1 MMPRRY
7 LGRLGLL
14 IVVALICVF
23 VACTPLWL
31 GRRFPIDPQ
40 AELKVGHD
48 QKSDVLRKMGRP
60 YRSFVDSEGREVFT
74 YLWADGE
81 GNGQKAVIAFNKNNV
96 IYLIE
101 VSP

>member
-1 MMPRRY
+1 MKTKSIRR
-7 LGRLGLL
+7 LVLL
-14 IVVALICVF
+14 VAVLLLCGSL
-23 VACTPLWL
+23 ACGPLWL
-31 GRRFPIDPQ
+31 GARFPINPQ
-40 AELKVGHD
+40 TDLKIGHD

-60 YRSFVDSEGREVFT
+60 YRTFVDSEGREVFT

-81 GNGQKAVIAFNKNNV
+81 GNGEKAVIAFNKNEV

>member
-1 MMPRRY
+1 MPRRI
-7 LGRLGLL
+7 LRRSVLL
-14 IVVALICVF
+14 IAVALVCGSL
-23 VACTPLWL
+23 ACTPIRL
-31 GRRFPIDPQ
+31 GRRFQVDPQ
-40 AELKVGHD
+40 TALKVGHD

-74 YLWADGE
+74 YLWADGR
-81 GNGQKAVIAFNKNNV
+81 GSGQKAVIAFNKNNV

>member
-1 MMPRRY
+1 MVFKLLRRFV
-7 LGRLGLL
+7 LL
-14 IVVALICVF
+14 IVVALVCGSL
-23 VACTPLWL
+23 ACTPIWL
-31 GRRFPIDPQ
+31 GRRFQADPQ
-40 AELKVGHD
+40 TALKVGHD

-60 YRSFVDSEGREVFT
+60 YRKFVDSQGREVFT
-74 YLWADGE
+74 YLWADGN